1 MATTTR
7 PFTTPAP
14 TTAAAA
20 RQLADTLAEQET
32 SLAKA
37 QRVARNDAS
46 FEAAQKAV
54 ADASLLDADRALAS
68 TVWETAAAN
77 PDIGIEGL
85 FAAFMNMR
93 TTSAI
98 RGATLSQAGGVMDQT
113 RPRFNDIN
121 VQISHVNNA
130 ADSLL
135 RAEFGDALEGVIRA
149 RVDHAARSARDKV
162 QTRTQDAGE
171 AAAAGVKA

>member
-1 MATTTR
+1 MASVKSLTA
-7 PFTTPAP
+7 PAP
-14 TTAAAA
+14 TTAAEA
-20 RQLADTLAEQET
+20 RRLADTLATQE
-32 SLAKA
+32 SALAKA

-54 ADASLLDADRALAS
+54 ADASLLDADRAMAS

-77 PDIGIEGL
+77 PDIGISAL
-85 FAAFMNMR
+85 FEAFVALR
-93 TTSAI
+93 TASAV
-98 RGATLSQAGGVMDQT
+98 RSAHLSQAGGVMDQT

-130 ADSLL
+130 GDSLL